1 MGVRII
7 IENET
12 SLWGVVVPAVE
23 IKDVKLPKNMQRA
36 MAAEAEAER
45 ERKAKVVSS
54 KGEAEA
60 AAQLAAAADTISDS
74 PGALQLRYLHTL
86 VKISA
91 EKNSTILFPLPMGI
105 MRGLQAFSS
114 ETEHKQRLRQRK
126 VVKDALDDQKED
138 AL

>member
-54 KGEAEA
+54 RGEAEA

-91 EKNSTILFPLPMGI
+91 EKNSTILFPLPMEI
-105 MRGLQAFSS
+105 MRGMQAFSDHQVN
-114 ETEHKQRLRQRK
+114 EQKLRQRK
-126 VVKDALDDQKED
+126 VVQDAQNAMD
-138 AL
+138 

>member
-12 SLWGVVVPAVE
+12 SLWGVVVLAVE

-54 KGEAEA
+54 RGEAEA
-60 AAQLAAAADTISDS
+60 AAQLAKAADTISDS

-91 EKNSTILFPLPMGI
+91 EKNSTILFPLPMEI
-105 MRGLQAFSS
+105 MRGMQAFSDHQVN
-114 ETEHKQRLRQRK
+114 EQKLRRRQK
-126 VVKDALDDQKED
+126 VADAN
-138 AL
+138 A